1 MIVLKSHD
9 EILVMQGAN
18 KIVVDVMRKLKEMI
32 RPGMNTLEMDRVA
45 EELIRS
51 AGAEPAFKGYRG
63 YRHTLCTSLNEQVVH
78 GIPAE
83 NVILKEGD
91 IISVDCGV
99 LYKGFYGD
107 HAWTFGVGEI
117 DPRSKE
123 LLSVSEKALMI
134 GIKEARAGN
143 RLYDISAAIQEH
155 VEKNGMSVVREYVG
169 HGIGRNL
176 HEDPQVPNFGE
187 RDTGIKLR
195 AGMTIAIEPMVNLG
209 TWKVKVLDDEWTVIT
224 ADGER
229 SAHFEHSIAI
239 TDGEPII
246 LSAAN

>member
-9 EILVMQGAN
+9 EILVMQSAN

-32 RPGMNTLEMDRVA
+32 RPGMNTLEMDRTA

-51 AGAEPAFKGYRG
+51 SGAEPAFKGYRG
-63 YRHTLCTSLNEQVVH
+63 YQHTLCTSLNEQVVH
-78 GIPAE
+78 GIPGE
-83 NVILKEGD
+83 RVILREGD

-117 DPRSKE
+117 DKGSKE
-123 LLSVSEKALMI
+123 LLSVTEEALKI
-134 GIKEARAGN
+134 GINEARAGN
-143 RLYDISAAIQEH
+143 RLYDISAAIQDH
-155 VEKNGMSVVREYVG
+155 VEKNSMSVVREYVG

-187 RDTGIKLR
+187 KDTGIRLR

-209 TWKVKVLDDEWTVIT
+209 TWKVKVLDDEWTVVT

-246 LSAAN
+246 LSATK